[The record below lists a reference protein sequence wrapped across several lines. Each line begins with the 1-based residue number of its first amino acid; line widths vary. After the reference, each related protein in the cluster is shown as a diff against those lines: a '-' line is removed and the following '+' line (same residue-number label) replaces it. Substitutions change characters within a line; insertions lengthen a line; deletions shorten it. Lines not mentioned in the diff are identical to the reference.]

1 MAGPLYD
8 LGIAQ
13 QINRAHGGP
22 VIAAWQVG
30 QLDEGTI
37 SLYTGMAWRLPKMRA
52 AAQAVEKRLAELRAD
67 FYRRQNLT
75 RH

>member
-13 QINRAHGGP
+13 QINRAHGGA

-30 QLDEGTI
+30 QLDDATI
-37 SLYTGMAWRLPKMRA
+37 SLYAGLAWKLPQIRA
-52 AAQAVEKRLAELRAD
+52 GAQAVEKRLAELRAE
-67 FYRRQNLT
+67 FYKRQNLT